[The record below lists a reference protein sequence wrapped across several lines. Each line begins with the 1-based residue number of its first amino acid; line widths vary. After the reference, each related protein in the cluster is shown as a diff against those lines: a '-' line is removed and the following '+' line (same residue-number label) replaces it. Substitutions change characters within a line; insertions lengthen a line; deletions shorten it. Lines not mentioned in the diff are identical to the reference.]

1 MITVH
6 VNRSFGTKEQ
16 RKAEY
21 RRSFLYLYLCSLH
34 PKRGKPM
41 FSLPMLKSERSG
53 REKNH
58 VFQTPNYLFFFMCF
72 STHLLYVHPHS
83 FFFLY
88 FCVLFFS
95 VPNISLFL
103 CFVVL
108 FSYTSL
114 RRFHFFIFLYFTI
127 PAFERERSHFYPLF
141 LYNFTNYQTYYR
153 ASLKWRKSKGKK
165 KRNFN
170 LIGNN
175 TVECWCLW
183 LVWMSKRET

>member
-1 MITVH
+1 MQFAPKTGKTNVF
-6 VNRSFGTKEQ
+6 SSY
-16 RKAEY
+16 AE
-21 RRSFLYLYLCSLH
+21 
-34 PKRGKPM
+34 KWE
-41 FSLPMLKSERSG
+41 ERE
-53 REKNH
+53 REKSCIPNTQLSILLH
-58 VFQTPNYLFFFMCF
+58 VLF
-72 STHLLYVHPHS
+72 YS
-83 FFFLY
+83 FVVRTSAFLFFLY

-127 PAFERERSHFYPLF
+127 PAFEREHSHFYPLF

-165 KRNFN
+165 KEF
-170 LIGNN
+170 
-175 TVECWCLW
+175 
-183 LVWMSKRET
+183 